1 VRRAASGGDLVGWG
15 DAEQN
20 NLGERKR
27 HREVWFRF
35 VFVFGGSGAG
45 CGEVSEVVVVLGSFG
60 LFIARAAA
68 AAGAGPKG
76 ISTGARAFS
85 GEGGS
90 DDVCVRERAQWWL
103 DVGELEAFSPPA
115 SRSIQCAGAGRKT
128 SVAACA
134 STIFLGGTSFLVRSE
149 RIVAHPSVV

>member
-45 CGEVSEVVVVLGSFG
+45 CGEVSEVVVVVLGSFG

-85 GEGGS
+85 GEGWS
-90 DDVCVRERAQWWL
+90 DDVCV
-103 DVGELEAFSPPA
+103 
-115 SRSIQCAGAGRKT
+115 
-128 SVAACA
+128 
-134 STIFLGGTSFLVRSE
+134 
-149 RIVAHPSVV
+149 